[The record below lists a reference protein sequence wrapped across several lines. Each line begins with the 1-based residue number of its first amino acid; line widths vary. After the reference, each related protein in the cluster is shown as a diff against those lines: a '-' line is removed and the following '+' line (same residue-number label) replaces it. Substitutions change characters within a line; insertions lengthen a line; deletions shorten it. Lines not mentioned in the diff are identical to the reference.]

1 MNGDGRATPS
11 RLRELEAQLAAV
23 AVQQQHGVGVGAK
36 VNASGS
42 GLLLEGSHQQA
53 NDGITSSAI
62 GSPSRAQ
69 GQARPVNSN
78 CSSKEVVFKLHTSR
92 CRGLA
97 PQAAAERARE
107 AKVRA
112 LSMEIDRQIEAEAEE
127 AEHMQR
133 SEKARD
139 VDGEAEC
146 VNVAQPQC
154 AEGETASL
162 NLNLDRNPEKY
173 Q

>member
-1 MNGDGRATPS
+1 MNVDGRATPS

-97 PQAAAERARE
+97 LAPQAAAERARE

-133 SEKARD
+133 S
-139 VDGEAEC
+139 
-146 VNVAQPQC
+146 
-154 AEGETASL
+154 
-162 NLNLDRNPEKY
+162 
-173 Q
+173 